1 MEDKNQ
7 DGWDSYQRLV
17 LSEIQRISRKLE
29 NISAEQR
36 QLHADIE
43 VLKYKAGVFG
53 SVGGALVMGVT
64 LFFEHFK
71 R

>member
-7 DGWDSYQRLV
+7 ESWDNYQKLV
-17 LSEIQRISRKLE
+17 LSEIKRISWSLDK
-29 NISAEQR
+29 ISAEQR

-43 VLKYKAGVFG
+43 VLKYKAGIFG
-53 SVGGALVMGVT
+53 SMGGVLIMGVT
-64 LFFEHFK
+64 LFFEHYN